1 MTKPPLTYPCSWCSK
16 DPNCPVPVRVS
27 LSNLTSNLI
36 VHRDGNTAA
45 GRSKTGCAGR
55 LRARAAGLSV
65 PPSVADVEKA
75 KEKDKTNKGSLIS
88 FVTVGPKVKFDNLTF
103 NQMLCMW
110 MLSRA
115 LPWNRMNNKWLQTAV
130 QYLKPEARMYGRKW
144 AADEA
149 KRLNLSVKEVVFD
162 ELRVSQ
168 DFHRSIWSSI

>member
-1 MTKPPLTYPCSWCSK
+1 M
-16 DPNCPVPVRVS
+16 
-27 LSNLTSNLI
+27 
-36 VHRDGNTAA
+36 
-45 GRSKTGCAGR
+45 
-55 LRARAAGLSV
+55 
-65 PPSVADVEKA
+65 ADVEKA

-149 KRLNLSVKEVVFD
+149 KRLNLSVKEAVFD